1 LQTLRDPRRLR
12 KLLILGLPAAILSA
26 LIAIVVIEVWV
37 RVSWDDR
44 RGTPGFYVS
53 DAIRGERL
61 GAGYDGW
68 FAGVP
73 VKVNDLGFRDPRD
86 YTLAK
91 PARTFRILVLG
102 DSVTFGHGAVY
113 ETTYPYLL
121 EQRLKAWR
129 ADVNW
134 EVWNLGVPGYNTA
147 DELAYLEEVGAR
159 FNPDLVV
166 VGFYPNDIAPGVPN
180 RSPGLLRRAAS
191 AVRRQLQSNM
201 YSYELYR
208 RAIFTL
214 RWRLTAS
221 EQDRLFM
228 QRLADADKDLE
239 AGTEATAAD
248 QQLTNV
254 DRFDDVAVRE
264 FTCPNWKPSGGG
276 GGLNERLADSP
287 GAADWRAAVAEFQ
300 QLHRNG
306 QYRIVFFANM
316 APAICGTDDRFFDAG
331 SLADDAAVRE
341 ILGQGTPVV
350 SSAEAFLHY
359 RPSQMP
365 AAAAHSLG
373 NSNRVKADV
382 LFEFLRDQT
391 LPALLPSVP

>member
-1 LQTLRDPRRLR
+1 LQKLRDTHRFR
-12 KLLILGLPAAILSA
+12 KLLILGVPAAALSA
-26 LIAIVVIEVWV
+26 ILAIALIELWV
-37 RVSWDDR
+37 RTSWDDR

-73 VKVNDLGFRDPRD
+73 VKVNDLGFRDPRE
-86 YTLAK
+86 YPLAK
-91 PARTFRILVLG
+91 PDKTFRILVLG

-134 EVWNLGVPGYNTA
+134 QVWNLGVPGYNTA

-180 RSPGLLRRAAS
+180 RSPGFLRRTAS
-191 AVRRQLQSNM
+191 AIRRQLQGNL

-254 DRFDDVAVRE
+254 DRFDDLAVRE
-264 FTCPNWKPSGGG
+264 FQCPKWKPSGGG
-276 GGLNERLADSP
+276 GGLNQQLADSP
-287 GAADWRAAVAEFQ
+287 GAADWRAAVAEIQ
-300 QLHRNG
+300 QLHRSG
-306 QYRIVFFANM
+306 KYRIVFFANM

-331 SLADDAAVRE
+331 SLADDAAVRN

-350 SSAEAFLHY
+350 SSAEALLHY

-365 AAAAHSLG
+365 AAAGHSLG

-391 LPALLPSVP
+391 LPALLPSAP